1 MPGTFVFRQA
11 LNGFGS
17 ASDSITT
24 SGTIGTLTAWGN
36 DPKWLSGKEVQIFI
50 KNNAKDVFQ
59 VDSTNKAVLAD
70 GDSSTNTIPS
80 DDPLN
85 PKGYISIQPGT
96 PGNTTFD
103 MIFSPL
109 AFRVLKYYFQEMSA
123 YPTATTSAWKSADWE
138 ISVAWYARKTASI
151 HVMPRCKITSITSD
165 AADTSGSNQQP
176 MTVNFTDMGGV
187 GSMSIDIAAAD
198 FVGSGGGSV
207 SDDNAAQKAAVYANY
222 KDPVG
227 EELSS
232 VFTSFEEVLKR
243 YCSTHDDWRY
253 V

>member
-1 MPGTFVFRQA
+1 MANFVFRQA
-11 LNGFGS
+11 TNAYG
-17 ASDSITT
+17 AVADSIDPN
-24 SGTIGTLTAWGN
+24 GDVDNLTAWGN
-36 DPKWLSGKEVQIFI
+36 DPKWLSGKEVQIFL
-50 KNNAKDVFQ
+50 KNNMKDVFQ

-85 PKGYISIQPGT
+85 PKGYVSIQPGT

-123 YPTATTSAWKSADWE
+123 YPTTSGTGGTGDWKSVDWE
-138 ISVAWYARKTASI
+138 ISVAWYARKTNSI

-187 GSMSIDIAAAD
+187 GSMAIDIAAAD
-198 FVGSGGGSV
+198 FDNPTAGLARSGQQCV
-207 SDDNAAQKAAVYANY
+207 S
-222 KDPVG
+222 
-227 EELSS
+227 
-232 VFTSFEEVLKR
+232 
-243 YCSTHDDWRY
+243 
-253 V
+253 